1 MKSLTVER
9 CLARAERLR
18 QMADRAEQYSDIMT
32 YEALATEWLVLAGR
46 LAAKEPPRSS
56 SLPAAPAREPGPPAC
71 SWRNIRSWFRIV
83 ETLGQAARRR

>member
-18 QMADRAEQYSDIMT
+18 HMADRADHYSDIMT

-46 LAAKEPPRSS
+46 LAAKDRAPWSAKAAEPDPEPA
-56 SLPAAPAREPGPPAC
+56 LPTC
-71 SWRNIRSWFRIV
+71 TWRNIRSWFRIV
-83 ETLGQAARRR
+83 ETLGNAARRR

>member
-18 QMADRAEQYSDIMT
+18 HMADRADHYSDIMT

-46 LAAKEPPRSS
+46 LAATDRGPWSPESSEPKV
-56 SLPAAPAREPGPPAC
+56 PAC
-71 SWRNIRSWFRIV
+71 TWRNIRSWFRIV
-83 ETLGQAARRR
+83 ETLGNAARRRSAAG